1 MSVILLASTALLL
14 TLLIALYVLYPVI
27 RASALG
33 RRYFRE
39 AAESDRLADLLA
51 QRDAIYQAIR
61 DLDFDRETGKL
72 TPEDHRAMRTQ
83 LVAQGVAV
91 LQELD
96 RLMEHVG
103 AEDLEAEIEREVA
116 RFRQHRAVPAA
127 EPAVSVGG
135 EAEAEPL
142 AAARTCP
149 QCGQRA
155 RPDAAFCVH
164 CGTSLEAVA
173 AESCERTCP
182 SCGAS
187 FEAGDRYCRVCGAAL
202 PGEEPSEVVRA
213 DGDGA

>member
-1 MSVILLASTALLL
+1 MSVMLLASAALLL

-39 AAESDRLADLLA
+39 AAESDRLADILA

-72 TPEDHRAMRTQ
+72 TPEDHRAMRAQ

-103 AEDLEAEIEREVA
+103 ADDLEGEIEREVA
-116 RFRQHRAVPAA
+116 RLRQHRAVPVT
-127 EPAVSVGG
+127 EPAVSGVG
-135 EAEAEPL
+135 EAETEPL
-142 AAARTCP
+142 AARTCP

-164 CGTSLEAVA
+164 CGTSLEAVT
-173 AESCERTCP
+173 AEPCEGVCP